1 MFDVIII
8 GGGPAGLTATYELSK
23 NNKKVLLIEKK
34 SNVGGLA
41 ETKIFGDFRYDIGPH
56 RFFTK
61 NKEIN
66 ELFMEIL
73 GEDAV
78 AVNRKTR
85 ILFKGKYFDYPL
97 TPVNA
102 LFGLGIFESISV
114 GFSYI
119 YARLKS
125 RLKISNIENFE
136 DWVIDRFG
144 KKLFSNFFKN
154 YTEKVWGIDCKDIG
168 KDWAAQRIKGLS
180 LLTAVKFAL
189 FPNSKKRPKSLV
201 DKFYYPKLGAGMLW
215 EKLESLINK
224 NYSNNATIKKSIF
237 VSKVKKE
244 NNKFIVQCK
253 NTVGEIEEFSSESL
267 FFSNPLL
274 DFIDIFDTN
283 KPKEIIESRNKLRYR
298 NHISVHLTI
307 DKKLFDDNWIYIHSP
322 DIDMARIS
330 DFTNFSSSMSTK
342 GLYPLTLEYFCFE
355 DEEIWTDQQEKII
368 DKGIKELKK
377 IFDKDFNV
385 VHSAISKNSKAY
397 PVIQTG
403 YEKELQNIREWIDQF
418 DDLVPIGRSGMFKYN
433 NQDHAMATGQLAAR
447 NYLGLGEF
455 DVWQVNVDG
464 EYHEEIQ
471 NIN

>member
-8 GGGPAGLTATYELSK
+8 GGGPAGLTALYELSK

-97 TPVNA
+97 TPINA

-154 YTEKVWGIDCKDIG
+154 YK
-168 KDWAAQRIKGLS
+168 
-180 LLTAVKFAL
+180 
-189 FPNSKKRPKSLV
+189 
-201 DKFYYPKLGAGMLW
+201 
-215 EKLESLINK
+215 
-224 NYSNNATIKKSIF
+224 
-237 VSKVKKE
+237 
-244 NNKFIVQCK
+244 
-253 NTVGEIEEFSSESL
+253 
-267 FFSNPLL
+267 
-274 DFIDIFDTN
+274 
-283 KPKEIIESRNKLRYR
+283 
-298 NHISVHLTI
+298 
-307 DKKLFDDNWIYIHSP
+307 
-322 DIDMARIS
+322 
-330 DFTNFSSSMSTK
+330 
-342 GLYPLTLEYFCFE
+342 
-355 DEEIWTDQQEKII
+355 
-368 DKGIKELKK
+368 
-377 IFDKDFNV
+377 
-385 VHSAISKNSKAY
+385 
-397 PVIQTG
+397 
-403 YEKELQNIREWIDQF
+403 
-418 DDLVPIGRSGMFKYN
+418 
-433 NQDHAMATGQLAAR
+433 
-447 NYLGLGEF
+447 
-455 DVWQVNVDG
+455 
-464 EYHEEIQ
+464 IQ
-471 NIN
+471 NNNSFIFCL